1 MPLRKFSPTLIL
13 QQIEK
18 EKSEADILHEQIKNK
33 YGDISSKYIE
43 QKKLKTNE
51 KVLLGRGAFKE
62 GFLVIQKT
70 NRKMSVS
77 QIPKLYVAYDFTYPY
92 NESSIKEISNFIKI
106 TTKKLNCLKLILCP
120 VDIGIVK
127 KHNEEYIRLIVQYFK
142 GINLETFINKHKC
155 SDHKTDDLKLQ
166 IMIKLLDALDD
177 LHNKWKYIHYDI
189 KPANIM
195 INIDDTNN
203 PDVSLIDLLGGC
215 FIDEKECAPMS
226 TAVYS
231 LKELNEHDPD
241 DTVNMDINPDLY
253 SIALVFRD
261 MIGLNQFKCSKDLT
275 PFEKN
280 IYNITKDIISGK
292 YNLNQVKHKL
302 IKMKKTSPRDRSLSI
317 Y

>member
-1 MPLRKFSPTLIL
+1 MPLRKFSPKLSL
-13 QQIEK
+13 QQMEK
-18 EKSEADILHEQIKNK
+18 VDSPADILHEKIKNK
-33 YGDISSKYIE
+33 YSDISSKYIE

-62 GFLVIQKT
+62 AFLVIEKT
-70 NRKMSVS
+70 NRRMSVS
-77 QIPKLYVAYDFTYPY
+77 QMSKLYVAYDFKYPY
-92 NESSIKEISNFIKI
+92 DESSIKEISNFIKI
-106 TTKKLNCLKLILCP
+106 ITKDLKCSKLILCP
-120 VDIGIVK
+120 IDIGIVK
-127 KHNEEYIRLIVQYFK
+127 KRNEEYVRLIVRYFK
-142 GINLETFINKHKC
+142 GINLESFINKNKC
-155 SDHKTDDLKLQ
+155 SDDKIDELKLD
-166 IMIKLLDALDD
+166 IMIKLLEALDD

-195 INIDDTNN
+195 INIDDTSN

-215 FIDEKECAPMS
+215 FMDEKECVPMS

-231 LKELNEHDPD
+231 LKELNQHDPD

-292 YNLNQVKHKL
+292 NNLDQIKLKL
-302 IKMKKTSPRDRSLSI
+302 IKMKNKSRNRSLSI

>member
-1 MPLRKFSPTLIL
+1 MPLRKFSPKLNL
-13 QQIEK
+13 QHMEK
-18 EKSEADILHEQIKNK
+18 VDSPADILHEQIKNK
-33 YGDISSKYIE
+33 YGDISSKYVE
-43 QKKLKTNE
+43 QRKLKTNE

-62 GFLVIQKT
+62 AFLVIEKT
-70 NRKMSVS
+70 SRKMSVS
-77 QIPKLYVAYDFTYPY
+77 QMPKLYVAYDFKYPY
-92 NESSIKEISNFIKI
+92 DESNIKEISNFIKI
-106 TTKKLNCLKLILCP
+106 TTKNLNCLKLILCP

-127 KHNEEYIRLIVQYFK
+127 KRNEEYIRLIVRYFQ
-142 GINLETFINKHKC
+142 GINLETFINKNKC
-155 SDHKTDDLKLQ
+155 SDNKNDELKLE

-177 LHNKWKYIHYDI
+177 LHNKWKYVHHDI

-195 INIDDTNN
+195 INIDDTSN

-215 FIDEKECAPMS
+215 FMDEKECAPMS

-231 LKELNEHDPD
+231 LKELDYHDPD
-241 DTVNMDINPDLY
+241 DTVNMDINPDIY

-275 PFEKN
+275 PFEQK

-292 YNLNQVKHKL
+292 NNLNQVKHKL
-302 IKMKKTSPRDRSLSI
+302 IKMKSKSRDRSLSV